1 MSSVV
6 YYVYFVYV
14 FVLCTIILCVSKCM
28 HVHLLVVA

>member
-14 FVLCTIILCVSKCM
+14 FVLCTVCVSKCM